1 MALVGIVMGSD
12 SDMPVMAKA
21 ADILDKLGVSYEMT
35 IISAHRE
42 PDVFFEYAKTAE
54 EKGFKVIIAGAGMAA
69 HLPGMCAALFPMP
82 VIGIP
87 MSGKNL
93 EGMDALYSIVQMPP
107 GIPVATVAI
116 DGGMNAA
123 ILAAK
128 MLAMSDPELLEK
140 LKAYSAEMKE
150 TVQAKADRLAKVG
163 YEEYLKEK

>member
-1 MALVGIVMGSD
+1 MAKVGIVMGSD

-21 ADILDKLGVSYEMT
+21 ADILEQLGVDYEMT

-69 HLPGMCAALFPMP
+69 HLPGMCAAIFPMP

-87 MSGKNL
+87 MHTTSLG
-93 EGMDALYSIVQMPP
+93 GRDSLYSIVQMPS

-116 DGGMNAA
+116 NGGANAG

-128 MLAMSDPELLEK
+128 ILAVSDGELLER
-140 LKAYSAEMKE
+140 LKKYSADLKDQ
-150 TVQAKADRLAKVG
+150 VVAKDEKLQKLG
-163 YEEYLKEK
+163 HKEYLKQK